1 MLMHTYTMFKNL
13 NNTCTLYE
21 LLRTCFWEHFTKKRR
36 FIIFWSIQDIVKFSK
51 INLVLVLFYIRLIE
65 YTCIYC
71 TKIVHTSFCCTDVSA
86 SSVNVKVNSEDHSK
100 IEMNIKYTAEIDS
113 CGVEI
118 AMQAWLTVE
127 NLVHQN
133 VLDLLWK
140 RHLLT
145 RSICIYMHLIYRSC
159 RSKVSSD
166 TKTEVYT

>member
-1 MLMHTYTMFKNL
+1 MVTAIFIEVNIQYTV
-13 NNTCTLYE
+13 E
-21 LLRTCFWEHFTKKRR
+21 
-36 FIIFWSIQDIVKFSK
+36 
-51 INLVLVLFYIRLIE
+51 
-65 YTCIYC
+65 IY
-71 TKIVHTSFCCTDVSA
+71 
-86 SSVNVKVNSEDHSK
+86 
-100 IEMNIKYTAEIDS
+100 S

-166 TKTEVYT
+166 TKTEVYTQRFFIKASQIFIFILNSSLYFIIYVHVTIFTTGISLKINEVINIYVYNIMQNFTLYNYTESPQRV